1 MLPDLRHLRLRHGMG
16 APTGADDENAPP
28 DPKKQRPSV
37 SPPRATA
44 GASSSS
50 GPPVLPED
58 DSTKSDKS
66 LAALLKNRFEHDQT
80 REMAKDIEKLFP
92 LGKVIDLHPRN
103 YDAIFDDALRCCE
116 PPDRFFFSAG
126 GTPSTFVKGMRLNGD
141 SQLKLG
147 RGAGTM
153 PAFAALLA
161 LRQRFASKPSN
172 FGHEQGCGSHNCYE
186 DNVDVYGDA
195 DWQVALRGVLLTLDS
210 VYRWKSGSALPK
222 TVAIRSP
229 KLAKAED
236 YFDWSYTT
244 MHRQELQLTLLAA
257 LKGIGP
263 PIYATFPVKVLDET
277 NRTNVAER
285 GYGYVT
291 EAGWTGLHK
300 LMHNLH
306 RVHSDAD
313 ELAEAKRNI
322 ATSITALMHKVA
334 SETEILLLDIKC
346 ANMVGRRVG
355 ATTQYETLMI
365 DFDPTLAVQANR
377 HADEHSGF
385 NTSKE
390 CVFFINGLLFLNQV
404 ITFYS
409 FAIPMFR
416 DLCAEVVSTWRNMK
430 HEEGN
435 LCSLLQKDRFRM
447 RIDDLPDMRNLMYVK
462 PEDFFKH
469 VRFEFYRMLEEYG
482 SMQLLQRAEGPRL
495 SDPNF
500 LDRFV
505 PLLAARFNQ

>member
-195 DWQVALRGVLLTLDS
+195 DWQVAL
-210 VYRWKSGSALPK
+210 
-222 TVAIRSP
+222 
-229 KLAKAED
+229 
-236 YFDWSYTT
+236 
-244 MHRQELQLTLLAA
+244 
-257 LKGIGP
+257 
-263 PIYATFPVKVLDET
+263 
-277 NRTNVAER
+277 
-285 GYGYVT
+285 
-291 EAGWTGLHK
+291 
-300 LMHNLH
+300 
-306 RVHSDAD
+306 
-313 ELAEAKRNI
+313 
-322 ATSITALMHKVA
+322 
-334 SETEILLLDIKC
+334 
-346 ANMVGRRVG
+346 
-355 ATTQYETLMI
+355 
-365 DFDPTLAVQANR
+365 
-377 HADEHSGF
+377 
-385 NTSKE
+385 
-390 CVFFINGLLFLNQV
+390 
-404 ITFYS
+404 
-409 FAIPMFR
+409 
-416 DLCAEVVSTWRNMK
+416 
-430 HEEGN
+430 
-435 LCSLLQKDRFRM
+435 
-447 RIDDLPDMRNLMYVK
+447 
-462 PEDFFKH
+462 
-469 VRFEFYRMLEEYG
+469 
-482 SMQLLQRAEGPRL
+482 
-495 SDPNF
+495 
-500 LDRFV
+500 
-505 PLLAARFNQ
+505 